1 MFVLKLYVLHGVYV
15 QRSSLAIWQRQVKTG
30 DV

>member
-15 QRSSLAIWQRQVKTG
+15 QRSSLAIWKRQVKTG
-30 DV
+30 GV